1 MDHPEPIS
9 KRVPEIPQCR
19 KGFTLEEARGFV
31 DSVMQVFHILE
42 DMTDLRSM
50 YETGKQLSRLYFDC
64 HQYRVELAEYL
75 TSHEYPAFASKM
87 MKKLNNMGVFKNDNI
102 WFSSFYFYNTT
113 WNFSEIWPDFA
124 TALANAGL
132 PNLLNLN
139 IGHQPYL
146 DNLPSKNVYYLV
158 KASLSIIHNI
168 ARVPGNVHCFSTDA
182 VKVALTN
189 KFLREE
195 EFLRCISDLC
205 LAYIVTDSDTNL
217 MTQFNTGAPPNNGSM
232 LQGLVDH
239 IVTAKSS
246 EKRRCHGFQV
256 SELFSAIATLAVNDS
271 IKSDIL
277 AVSVSQGSERVTM
290 TQLAKEA
297 IEVATQP
304 SPPLVSIREAE
315 EAVRLLWNL
324 SLDPRSSSPSSELNQ
339 QIGSWL
345 SGFLKEGKL
354 TALPVHISKSFEALS
369 ARISSGPQ
377 SSASTALGS
386 GTFLVSFAPVNRM
399 AAVKIAERL
408 NNAGIPVSMLETLE
422 TDNTLP
428 DSSATGMS
436 GLYSALPS
444 FAAWKKTIDS
454 ASVVVV
460 CASEAYRLSPGCR
473 YEVEC
478 LRPSVNQNISGG
490 DSSSRSPTRQI
501 LPVFLQ
507 PKYKPTGWLGDL
519 LAGQVVLDLS
529 GRRDL
534 DVGFENF
541 LLQAQNMYAE
551 VKHTIESM
559 VIPNDRK
566 TSLGAVP
573 AAASVIPG
581 SAAPLQSNYV
591 DGLIPGSI
599 RKMSN
604 DFVAAAAV
612 SCTTSLGRD
621 GSLPKGAAQPR
632 GPFYGPVSGAPSPEA
647 IMRMRRSAVRP
658 EVRTW
663 STSTVSSWLK
673 FRGMS
678 QILQVTGAFDG
689 VMLSQ
694 LAAMRFW
701 APEYF
706 ARSLQSELHLSF
718 IDGLRLVEAL
728 DELSPNSGEDD
739 CFGAGEGGGNYDD
752 RADAYSHV
760 SGCLDNMGGPR

>member
-31 DSVMQVFHILE
+31 DAVMQVFHSLE

-75 TSHEYPAFASKM
+75 TSLEYPAFASKM

-168 ARVPGNVHCFSTDA
+168 ARVPGNVHCFSTDP
-182 VKVALTN
+182 VKSALTN

-205 LAYIVTDSDTNL
+205 LAYIVNDNDTNL
-217 MTQFNTGAPPNNGSM
+217 MTQLINGAPPNNSSV

-239 IVTAKSS
+239 VVTAKAS

-256 SELFSAIATLAVNDS
+256 SELLSAIATLAVNDS
-271 IKSDIL
+271 IKPDIL
-277 AVSVSQGSERVTM
+277 SVSVNQAGERITI

-297 IEVATQP
+297 IEAAAQTTP
-304 SPPLVSIREAE
+304 SLMVIREAE
-315 EAVRLLWNL
+315 EVARLLWNL
-324 SLDPRSSSPSSELNQ
+324 SLDPRAPNPSSEMNLQVAN
-339 QIGSWL
+339 WL
-345 SGFLKEGKL
+345 SGLIKEGKISSLPSHVAKALEAVSARL
-354 TALPVHISKSFEALS
+354 TLPVPASISPGQG
-369 ARISSGPQ
+369 I
-377 SSASTALGS
+377 
-386 GTFLVSFAPVNRM
+386 FLISFAPVNRM

-408 NNAGIPVSMLETLE
+408 QAAGLPVSTLE
-422 TDNTLP
+422 APDSDNALP
-428 DSSATGMS
+428 DSSAVGMS
-436 GLYSALPS
+436 GAYSASTS
-444 FAAWKKTIDS
+444 FSHWRKMIDS
-454 ASVVVV
+454 ASAIVV

-473 YEVEC
+473 YEIEC
-478 LRPSVNQNISGG
+478 VRPGLSSPSNISGG
-490 DSSSRSPTRQI
+490 DSSFKQPSRYI
-501 LPVFLQ
+501 LPVYLQ
-507 PKYKPTGWLGDL
+507 PKYKPSGWLGDL

-529 GRRDL
+529 GRKDL

-541 LLQAQNMYAE
+541 TLQAQNLYAE
-551 VKHTIESM
+551 VKQTLGSM
-559 VIPNDRK
+559 MANDRK
-566 TSLGAVP
+566 GSLSAIPAGAP
-573 AAASVIPG
+573 S
-581 SAAPLQSNYV
+581 QTNHV
-591 DGLIPGSI
+591 DGLISGSL
-599 RKMSN
+599 RKISN
-604 DFVAAAAV
+604 EYV

-621 GSLPKGAAQPR
+621 GSLPKGIAQPK
-632 GPFYGPVSGAPSPEA
+632 GPFYGPVSGAPSPDA
-647 IMRMRRSAVRP
+647 IMRIRKSAVRA
-658 EVRTW
+658 EVRSW
-663 STSTVSSWLK
+663 STNTVSQWLK
-673 FRGMS
+673 FRGLG

-689 VMLSQ
+689 LLLSQ

-706 ARSLQSELHLSF
+706 ARSLQTELHLSF
-718 IDGLRLVEAL
+718 IDGLRLIEAL
-728 DELSPNSGEDD
+728 DELSPGSGVGEADGFTGPSGE
-739 CFGAGEGGGNYDD
+739 ANYDD
-752 RADAYSHV
+752 RADAFSHV
-760 SGCLDNMGGPR
+760 SGCDNMSGR

>member
-31 DSVMQVFHILE
+31 DSVMQVFHSLE

-75 TSHEYPAFASKM
+75 TSHDYPAFASKM

-182 VKVALTN
+182 VKSALTN

-205 LAYIVTDSDTNL
+205 LAYIVTDNDTNL
-217 MTQFNTGAPPNNGSM
+217 MTQFLNGSPPNNTSI
-232 LQGLVDH
+232 LQSLVDH
-239 IVTAKSS
+239 VVTAKTS

-256 SELFSAIATLAVNDS
+256 SELLSAIATLTVNDS
-271 IKSDIL
+271 IKPDVLS
-277 AVSVSQGSERVTM
+277 VSVSQGGERVTV
-290 TQLAKEA
+290 THLARDA
-297 IEVATQP
+297 IEAATQANP
-304 SPPLVSIREAE
+304 SLVAIREAE

-324 SLDPRSSSPSSELNQ
+324 SLDPRSTSPSSDLNM
-339 QIGSWL
+339 QIGTWL
-345 SGFLKEGKL
+345 SGFIKEGRLSSLPNHVAK
-354 TALPVHISKSFEALS
+354 ALEAVS
-369 ARISSGPQ
+369 ARVSCPPPT
-377 SSASTALGS
+377 STLLGQ
-386 GTFLVSFAPVNRM
+386 GTFLISFAPVNRT

-408 NNAGIPVSMLETLE
+408 QSIGLPVSPLESPDADTA
-422 TDNTLP
+422 LP
-428 DSSATGMS
+428 DASAVGMS
-436 GLYSALPS
+436 GLYSVSPS
-444 FAAWKKTIDS
+444 FASWKKMIDS
-454 ASVVVV
+454 ASIVVV

-473 YEVEC
+473 YEIESI
-478 LRPSVNQNISGG
+478 RPGLVSSNISGG
-490 DSSSRSPTRQI
+490 DSSHKQASRYI
-501 LPVFLQ
+501 LPVYLQ
-507 PKYKPTGWLGDL
+507 PKYKPTGWLGDI

-541 LLQAQNMYAE
+541 ILQAQNLYAE
-551 VKHTIESM
+551 VKQTLDTM
-559 VIPNDRK
+559 MANDRK
-566 TSLGAVP
+566 GSLGAISTG
-573 AAASVIPG
+573 AASQ
-581 SAAPLQSNYV
+581 ANHV
-591 DGLIPGSI
+591 DGLIPGSLKKI
-599 RKMSN
+599 TS
-604 DFVAAAAV
+604 DFVPGAV
-612 SCTTSLGRD
+612 SCSTSLGRD
-621 GSLPKGAAQPR
+621 GSLPKGMARPR
-632 GPFYGPVSGAPSPEA
+632 GPFYGTMSGAPSPEA
-647 IMRMRRSAVRP
+647 MVRIRKSAVRP
-658 EVRTW
+658 EVRSW
-663 STSTVSSWLK
+663 STTTVSQWLK
-673 FRGMS
+673 FRGMG

-689 VMLSQ
+689 VLLSQ
-694 LAAMRFW
+694 LATMRFW

-706 ARSLQSELHLSF
+706 ARALQSELHLSF
-718 IDGLRLVEAL
+718 IDGLRLIEAL
-728 DELSPNSGEDD
+728 DELSPEGLGDEDD
-739 CFGAGEGGGNYDD
+739 GGAGGGFVGAGPEGNYDD
-752 RADAYSHV
+752 RADAFSHV
-760 SGCLDNMGGPR
+760 SGCDNLGGR

>member
-19 KGFTLEEARGFV
+19 KGFTLEEARSFV
-31 DSVMQVFHILE
+31 DAVMQVFHSLE

-75 TSHEYPAFASKM
+75 TNHEYPAFASKM

-168 ARVPGNVHCFSTDA
+168 ARVPGNVHCFSSDA
-182 VKVALTN
+182 VKSALTN
-189 KFLREE
+189 KFLRDE

-205 LAYIVTDSDTNL
+205 LAYIVNDNDINL
-217 MTQFNTGAPPNNGSM
+217 MTQFINGAPPNNTSV
-232 LQGLVDH
+232 LQGLLDH
-239 IVTAKSS
+239 VVTAKSS

-256 SELFSAIATLAVNDS
+256 SELLSALATLAVNDG
-271 IKSDIL
+271 IKPDIL
-277 AVSVSQGSERVTM
+277 SVYVTQSSERITI

-297 IEVATQP
+297 IEAATQSNP
-304 SPPLVSIREAE
+304 SLMVLREAE

-324 SLDPRSSSPSSELNQ
+324 SLDPRATNSSSELNSQ
-339 QIGSWL
+339 VGNWL
-345 SGFLKEGKL
+345 TGLIKDGKFQSL
-354 TALPVHISKSFEALS
+354 PSHVAKALEAVS
-369 ARISSGPQ
+369 ARLTTPSSVPVSPGQ
-377 SSASTALGS
+377 GI
-386 GTFLVSFAPVNRM
+386 FLISFAPVNRM

-408 NNAGIPVSMLETLE
+408 QAAGLPVCTLE
-422 TDNTLP
+422 MPEPDNSLP
-428 DSSATGMS
+428 DSSAVGMS
-436 GLYSALPS
+436 GLYSASAS
-444 FAAWKKTIDS
+444 FAHWRKTIDS
-454 ASVVVV
+454 ASIVVV

-473 YEVEC
+473 HEIEC
-478 LRPSVNQNISGG
+478 IRLGLSSQSSISGG
-490 DSSSRSPTRQI
+490 DSSVKQPIRHI
-501 LPVFLQ
+501 LPVYLQ

-519 LAGQVVLDLS
+519 LAGQIVLDLS

-541 LLQAQNMYAE
+541 ILQAQNLHAE
-551 VKHTIESM
+551 VKQAIGSM
-559 VIPNDRK
+559 MANDRK
-566 TSLGAVP
+566 GSLSGMSAGAPSHTNHVDGF
-573 AAASVIPG
+573 IPG
-581 SAAPLQSNYV
+581 SLRNISNEY
-591 DGLIPGSI
+591 
-599 RKMSN
+599 
-604 DFVAAAAV
+604 V

-621 GSLPKGAAQPR
+621 GSLPKGMAQPR
-632 GPFYGPVSGAPSPEA
+632 GPFYGPISGAPSPEA
-647 IMRMRRSAVRP
+647 IMRIRKSVVRQ

-663 STSTVSSWLK
+663 STNTVSQWLK
-673 FRGMS
+673 FRGLG

-689 VMLSQ
+689 LLLSQ
-694 LAAMRFW
+694 LASMRFW

-706 ARSLQSELHLSF
+706 ARSLQTELHLSF
-718 IDGLRLVEAL
+718 IDGLRLIEAL
-728 DELSPNSGEDD
+728 DELCPGIGLSDDDGFTGPSGE
-739 CFGAGEGGGNYDD
+739 ANYDD
-752 RADAYSHV
+752 RADAFSHV
-760 SGCLDNMGGPR
+760 SGCDNMAGR